1 MNSKKIGLIGYGS
14 QAKRII
20 KILKSLN
27 ENIETIFKTRY
38 RTGQNK
44 IISNDFKNIKKC
56 NTIFILSPNS
66 THFKYLKIFKKN
78 SYIFCEKPPVDKIS
92 QLNFL
97 KNTDISRVYF
107 NYNYRF
113 SKINEAIKK
122 TRKYKFGK
130 LLYGNIA
137 FGHGLATKKKYRNSW
152 RNNKEGKGV
161 YEVLG
166 IHLIDLILNNFKIQ
180 KVETKLDSF
189 LRKKSPDNA
198 YFSIILKEFGQVD
211 CFTSYTSPYEQKFNF
226 IYENGILEINNK
238 YIIFR
243 GPRDTFDKKGYFSA
257 PKVLFKE
264 NFQQIKDYD
273 NSLRKSVKYFIKVV
287 DNNKKF
293 LKKENQLS
301 ILSNMYL
308 LKKNN

>member
-137 FGHGLATKKKYRNSW
+137 FGHGLATKKNI
-152 RNNKEGKGV
+152 EIAG
-161 YEVLG
+161 E
-166 IHLIDLILNNFKIQ
+166 
-180 KVETKLDSF
+180 
-189 LRKKSPDNA
+189 
-198 YFSIILKEFGQVD
+198 II
-211 CFTSYTSPYEQKFNF
+211 
-226 IYENGILEINNK
+226 
-238 YIIFR
+238 
-243 GPRDTFDKKGYFSA
+243 
-257 PKVLFKE
+257 
-264 NFQQIKDYD
+264 
-273 NSLRKSVKYFIKVV
+273 
-287 DNNKKF
+287 
-293 LKKENQLS
+293 KKEKVFMKFWVF
-301 ILSNMYL
+301 I
-308 LKKNN
+308 